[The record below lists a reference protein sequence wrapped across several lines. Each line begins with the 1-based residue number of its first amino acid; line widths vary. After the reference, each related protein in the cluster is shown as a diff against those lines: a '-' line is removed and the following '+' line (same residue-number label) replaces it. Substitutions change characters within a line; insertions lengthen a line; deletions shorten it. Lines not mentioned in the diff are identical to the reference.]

1 MSAYQQEVEIALQAV
16 TSAAVLCQNVRHGDD
31 FAALAK
37 SDKSPVTVADF
48 GSQAIVCRAIREAFP
63 DDLIIAEENADAL
76 RAADQAPL
84 LGRVVAEVQKVLPG
98 ADEAQTLAWI
108 DAGVSRDAAPR
119 VWTLDPIDGTKGF
132 LRGGQYAV
140 ALALLIDG
148 QVEVA
153 ALACPA
159 LDDDGA
165 IFWAVRGQGAFHRT
179 ADGDKAIAVTPTV
192 NSAEA
197 ALCESVESGHS
208 DHDQSAQIAKTLE
221 IARPSVRMDSQA
233 KYAAVARGDADI
245 YLRLP
250 TIAGYEEKIWDHA
263 AGFLVINEAGGKV
276 TDIDGKPLDF
286 SLGSTLKNNR
296 GVVATNGRL
305 HDVVIAAIASAS

>member
-1 MSAYQQEVEIALQAV
+1 MSAYQREVQIALEAV
-16 TSAAVLCQNVRHGDD
+16 TSAAVLCQNVRQGDD
-31 FAALAK
+31 FVALAK
-37 SDKSPVTVADF
+37 SDRSPVTVADF
-48 GSQAIVCRAIREAFP
+48 GSQAIVCRAIRAAFSH
-63 DDLIIAEENADAL
+63 DLIIAEENADAL
-76 RAADQAPL
+76 RTTDQAPL
-84 LGRVVAEVQKVLPG
+84 LARVVAELKKIVPTT
-98 ADEAQTLAWI
+98 DEAQALAWI

-140 ALALLIDG
+140 ALALIIEG

-159 LDDDGA
+159 LDDEGSV
-165 IFWAVRGQGAFHRT
+165 FWAVRGVGAFQRT
-179 ADGDKAIAVTPTV
+179 AAGDKAIEVTPTS
-192 NSAEA
+192 NSAKA

-208 DHDQSAQIAKTLE
+208 DHDQSAKIAAALQ

-250 TIAGYEEKIWDHA
+250 TIAGYQEKIWDHA
-263 AGFLVINEAGGKV
+263 AGALVIAEAGGKV
-276 TDIDGKPLDF
+276 TDIDGQPLDF

-305 HDVVIAAIASAS
+305 HDAVIAAIAKA

>member
-1 MSAYQQEVEIALQAV
+1 MSAYQRELEVAL
-16 TSAAVLCQNVRHGDD
+16 AAVKTAAELCQNVRNGDD

-37 SDKSPVTVADF
+37 SDRSPVTVADF
-48 GSQAIVCRAIREAFP
+48 GSQAIVCRAIRQAFP

-76 RAADQAPL
+76 RSEEQAAL
-84 LGRVVAEVQKVLPG
+84 RGRVVAEVEKILPG
-98 ADEAQTLAWI
+98 SDEAQTLAWI

-148 QVEVA
+148 QIEVA

-165 IFWAVRGQGAFHRT
+165 IFWAVRGQGAFHHT
-179 ADGDKAIAVTPTV
+179 ADGDRSISVAPTA

-197 ALCESVESGHS
+197 AFCESVESGHS
-208 DHDQSAQIAKTLE
+208 DHDQSAQIAKALE
-221 IARPSVRMDSQA
+221 ITRPSVRMDSQA

-263 AGFLVINEAGGKV
+263 AGALVMEEAGGKV

-286 SLGSTLKNNR
+286 TLGSTLKSNR

-305 HDVVIAAIASAS
+305 HDAVIAAIAASS

>member
-1 MSAYQQEVEIALQAV
+1 MSAYQREVEIAQHAV
-16 TSAAVLCQNVRHGDD
+16 TSAAVLCQNVRQGDD

-37 SDKSPVTVADF
+37 SDNSPVTVADF
-48 GSQAIVCRAIREAFP
+48 GSQAIVCRAIRQAFP

-76 RAADQAPL
+76 RSDDQAEL
-84 LGRVVAEVQKVLPG
+84 RGRVVAEVQRVLPG
-98 ADEAQTLAWI
+98 ADETQTLAWI

-140 ALALLIDG
+140 ALGLLING

-165 IFWAVRGQGAFHRT
+165 IFWAVRGAGAFQHT
-179 ADGDKAIAVTPTV
+179 PEGDKAIAVTPTA

-250 TIAGYEEKIWDHA
+250 TRAGYEEKIWDHA
-263 AGFLVINEAGGKV
+263 AGYLVITEAGGKV
-276 TDIDGKPLDF
+276 TDIEGKPLDF

-296 GVVATNGRL
+296 GVVATNGKL
-305 HDVVIAAIASAS
+305 HDTVIAAIVAAS